1 MTLVL
6 LALRWVIAVPAGLAA
21 SVLVMFPVHWGI
33 LLLYS
38 LTGSSPETLV
48 TFVGDDGEVRGCG
61 LMGLTCL
68 VSAESLERVA
78 QAFVTPFVTL
88 TVVARLVPTQKFYAV
103 AALCVLYL
111 VVFGA
116 IMGLA
121 VVTGGGPMVGRVGFE
136 GYSGWRWL
144 EFVAVVAIGIS
155 GAVAP
160 FYRQLQTWRDT
171 R

>member
-1 MTLVL
+1 MKVL
-6 LALRWVIAVPAGLAA
+6 FVIVARWIVALPAGLVSAL
-21 SVLVMFPVHWGI
+21 LVMFPVHWAIMIIYAGGGNPDSMI
-33 LLLYS
+33 S
-38 LTGSSPETLV
+38 V
-48 TFVGDDGEVRGCG
+48 VDADGVERGCN
-61 LMGLTCL
+61 LLTCA
-68 VSAESLERVA
+68 VSAESLERMA

-88 TVVARLVPTQKFYAV
+88 TVVARIVPSHRFQALAV
-103 AALCVLYL
+103 LFVLYL
-111 VVFGA
+111 VFFIGVL
-116 IMGLA
+116 GLSVA
-121 VVTGGGPMVGRVGFE
+121 TGGGPLVGRVGFE

>member
-1 MTLVL
+1 MV
-6 LALRWVIAVPAGLAA
+6 
-21 SVLVMFPVHWGI
+21 
-33 LLLYS
+33 
-38 LTGSSPETLV
+38 
-48 TFVGDDGEVRGCG
+48 EVRGCG

-78 QAFVTPFVTL
+78 QAFVTPFITL

-103 AALCVLYL
+103 GALCVLYL
-111 VVFGA
+111 VVLGA
-116 IMGLA
+116 TMGLA
-121 VVTGGGPMVGRVGFE
+121 AVTGGGPIVGRVGFE

-144 EFVAVVAIGIS
+144 EFVAVIAVGVS
-155 GAVAP
+155 GAVVP